1 MDRFS
6 DKPTK
11 SEIDEKVRGDS
22 QNMEIKGEDLEK
34 AAQDCETLI
43 RTIQSLDF
51 RGTAEGAEQVEKH
64 MDAAENTAENTFDSE
79 DQEMEKIQEGV
90 QEHEKDLNE
99 RQDTTDSDLGKV
111 SEASAKIE
119 LQAAN
124 EFLTD
129 AKDSLL
135 QDIDYMK
142 EKITEM
148 IQAKDKS
155 EAIQEKLR
163 EKVLSEKRS

>member
-43 RTIQSLDF
+43 RTIQSVDF
-51 RGTAEGAEQVEKH
+51 LGTAEGAEQVEKH

-163 EKVLSEKRS
+163 EK